1 MKISRQ
7 LFPTR
12 SFIVNALL
20 LGLISFLPLV
30 LFLRPGWQFGSDWLP
45 NVWLVAYFGEF
56 FKSHLC
62 FPEVINTEQ
71 LSGMPFPVFYGFLA
85 YPFLGLL
92 RLGME
97 PAIAVRVAIA
107 AVFLLQSW
115 QVFRLLFQISGD
127 RILGFV
133 VAAVTCWST
142 YALTNLYNRGAVMEL
157 IAVAL
162 LTSAICSLCRA
173 CLLPPDR
180 RRWPDV
186 AIGMLFFVFAAG
198 THAIT
203 ALFGGLFV
211 AFLLF
216 TLLTFAERRLELV
229 RWLAIG
235 GVAAFLVLS
244 PWAYAVL
251 KFGSSLQVSK
261 VHLKEITYLSIDTAA
276 SRLMPIPYDIRVA
289 KNPKLPAD
297 RTPFL
302 DAQITA
308 GLLILAL
315 FFSDSAFFMYRRGAP
330 LNRAGVWL
338 TFLFWALFLF
348 LFALSVTPALG
359 AAMPALFHNLQFAY
373 RLVSY
378 LNLCLLIIITG
389 SLAAT
394 PGAEL
399 TLPLAMRRG
408 WVLAVTLGVAVLG
421 LAIKLGHGTASTF
434 PAPAFTGA
442 QALYLP
448 PAFYGSNDYAIIESP
463 LSSVSTGSILRLPV
477 GRASS
482 YGLVR
487 SAKFQCEK
495 SEYVRICVQPFPWNE
510 VWVNGRSAISNG
522 ALQSA
527 SGIIVPLEA
536 GQHEIKYTWR
546 PARTWVW
553 LNRISRGTLLIWIGF
568 VLALST
574 RSLRRDLMSRLASAL
589 SPARD
594 T

>member
-7 LFPTR
+7 FFPTKA
-12 SFIVNALL
+12 SIVNVLL
-20 LGLISFLPLV
+20 LVLISFVPLV
-30 LFLRPGWQFGSDWLP
+30 LFVRPGCRFGSDWLP
-45 NVWLVAYFGEF
+45 NVWLVSYFGEF

-92 RLGME
+92 SFGMD
-97 PAIAVRVAIA
+97 PASAVRVAIA

-180 RRWPDV
+180 QRWPDV
-186 AIGMLFFVFAAG
+186 TIGMLFFVLAAG

-203 ALFGGLFV
+203 ALFGGVFV
-211 AFLLF
+211 AFLMF
-216 TLLTFAERRLELV
+216 AFLTFVERRLELL
-229 RWLAIG
+229 RWLVIG
-235 GVAAFLVLS
+235 GLAAFLVLS

-261 VHLKEITYLSIDTAA
+261 IHLKQITYLSIDTAA
-276 SRLMPIPYDIRVA
+276 SRLTPVPYDSRVA
-289 KNPKLPAD
+289 TNPKLPVD

-315 FFSDSAFFMYRRGAP
+315 FFSGSAFFMYRRRA
-330 LNRAGVWL
+330 LLHRAGVWL
-338 TFLFWALFLF
+338 TLLFWALFLF
-348 LFALSVTPALG
+348 LFALSVTPTVG

-378 LNLCLLIIITG
+378 LNLCLLIVITG
-389 SLAAT
+389 SLAAIPST
-394 PGAEL
+394 EL
-399 TLPLAMRRG
+399 TLPLAMRRA
-408 WVLAVTLGVAVLG
+408 WVLAVTLGVALLG
-421 LAIKLGHGTASTF
+421 LAIKLAHGTAGIF
-434 PAPAFTGA
+434 PAPAITGA

-448 PAFYGSNDYAIIESP
+448 PAFYGSDDYAIID
-463 LSSVSTGSILRLPV
+463 SSLNSVPTGSTLRLPV
-477 GRASS
+477 GRALSF
-482 YGLVR
+482 GLVR

-495 SEYVRICVQPFPWNE
+495 SEYVKICVQPFPWNE
-510 VWVNGRSAISNG
+510 VLVNGRSALTAG

-527 SGIIVPLEA
+527 SGTIVSLEA
-536 GQHEIKYTWR
+536 GEHEIKYTWR

-568 VLALST
+568 VLALSA
-574 RSLRRDLMSRLASAL
+574 RSLRRNLMSRLASA
-589 SPARD
+589 R
-594 T
+594 